1 MKSIFEEMGGT
12 YRWEG
17 DYCVPNIEFPEQEE
31 YPLGKYGRLHQ
42 SFWKSII
49 LPDTL
54 TSYWKDSSG
63 IA

>member
-42 SFWKSII
+42 SFLEEHHPSRYAHLI
-49 LPDTL
+49 LEGQL
-54 TSYWKDSSG
+54 
-63 IA
+63 